1 MTQVPAEPTLL
12 PSDAPSD
19 PPSAKRGSLFGGA
32 ATEEALA
39 SSRKVLSQARGG
51 GDAFTGLQQYFTPS
65 VAADFIADV
74 IGQPAAVLDP
84 TAGSGSLLAAY
95 APSARF
101 GIEIDADHAGGSELA
116 GTEYGAVAGDAQ
128 DVVPML
134 RAAGL
139 TWPAVVL
146 NPPFGLPWRD
156 AAHSEK
162 EISSTTL
169 SYLWGLDLL
178 SLFGQGALLCGTDR
192 LAREVLGHHDSR
204 AIYAIADVEGPLFD
218 GVSLPVSIAFFLSR
232 DNLDSQMSSPVRFS
246 ARAEELSD
254 LVERIQGAR
263 ARTCSY
269 PVSGRHP
276 AAIDLAEPFE
286 AAGKEHANRVKDAA
300 KARPHHDVSLRNGR
314 IHLSL
319 SVFAQMGLAKKHRLT
334 EIRGLHR
341 HNPSYFGQNGRAWH
355 ELEGY
360 AKDGLLTLSPALRNS
375 AVAAIEEAETIST
388 PLFPVPPVMRLGWL
402 SDLDSIRCIKDDF
415 EKGFVS
421 GKDYGLSTSS
431 KVLENTEKRVV
442 ENRIGD
448 HELRRFTR
456 QRKVLRVRIGD
467 HLFDES
473 NESTEYIARHFHLPD
488 PGCVATRFPEK
499 VARCR
504 EVLDEISGENSF
516 SLYGYQRDHD
526 SRVLTKGRG
535 LLAHD
540 PGTGKTIQGM
550 CLAEATPRIH
560 GGPKQALF
568 VIPQD
573 LGLQW
578 TEAAEGFFGR
588 TLEVIKSP
596 AHAREVAR
604 RVRAGEEGWWLV
616 HYEMLSRVGSKDE
629 FLPVAYLDPRADLSD
644 RLAAYKRRKRLKAGE
659 DTDTVSRAPLALAL
673 KNTKEPSRATT
684 RYACPA
690 CRADTRKGW
699 SGTACRR
706 CGYVHKKLRAK
717 PAYAHLASAFKDAV
731 KFIDELSEMRGDE
744 SLRSKALRAI
754 SRGPHVYGGTG
765 TPISNYIQD
774 IFWGLWATLGNATT
788 AFPYDY
794 YSKRSF
800 EDDFATIE
808 YAHGRPEDGEEHLRK
823 RRKVLPEV
831 TNVSQ
836 FWRLTQPSVSRCT
849 KEQTGEPIVPKT
861 EVPVRV
867 PLGVGQREMVD
878 FWLNK
883 KNFADYF
890 TWRNPHHR
898 FVEED
903 LVEKYA
909 ASLGQLWRLEHAA
922 TLPGADEP
930 TAEWPE
936 AWDTLGES
944 SNFTPATLKVLEIAM
959 KHAAQG
965 EKVLI
970 GSDLI
975 QTGPWLAA
983 RLKEKG
989 VNATHVTHERA
1000 GKIVTKDPR
1009 KRAKAVNDFK
1019 HGDAQVLCTGLKALR
1034 LGHDLHTAS
1043 VAIVH
1048 GLDYS
1053 YDVMRQFVDR
1063 VHRLVSKKPVTVYV
1077 ILPEGTIAEKKWD
1090 LVRDKGAAS
1099 DLALDGEISATPQEP
1114 VDLSKVLR
1122 ELQEKGIPV
1131 TGNEIPEEDVEDA
1144 WNQVPPLAP
1153 VLAPTAF
1160 TPAKPAAQE
1169 PERSS
1174 VRSSQPAPDTPSG
1187 PFEEVSLFDL
1197 TPYEVEAPPRKR
1209 RRSQR
1214 RGTKRA
1220 A

>member
-1 MTQVPAEPTLL
+1 
-12 PSDAPSD
+12 PS
-19 PPSAKRGSLFGGA
+19 
-32 ATEEALA
+32 
-39 SSRKVLSQARGG
+39 
-51 GDAFTGLQQYFTPS
+51 
-65 VAADFIADV
+65 
-74 IGQPAAVLDP
+74 AVLDP
-84 TAGSGSLLAAY
+84 TAGSGSLLA
-95 APSARF
+95 PFTPTARF
-101 GIEIDADHAGGSELA
+101 GVEIDVDHAGGSELA
-116 GTEYGAVAGDAQ
+116 GTEYEAVAGDAQ

-169 SYLWGLDLL
+169 SLLWGLDLI
-178 SLFGQGALLCGTDR
+178 SLFGQGALVCGTER
-192 LAREVLGHHDSR
+192 LAREVLGHPDSR
-204 AIYAIADVEGPLFD
+204 AIYAVADVEGPLFD

-232 DNLDSQMSSPVRFS
+232 DNLGSQAGSPLRLS
-246 ARAEELSD
+246 ARAGELST
-254 LVERIQGAR
+254 LVDTIQGAR
-263 ARTCSY
+263 EQACTYQVNGRY
-269 PVSGRHP
+269 PGP
-276 AAIDLAEPFE
+276 DELAEPFA
-286 AAGKEHANRVKDAA
+286 AAGKEHAERVKDAA
-300 KARPHHDVSLRNGR
+300 AARPHHDISLKNGR
-314 IHLSL
+314 VHVSP

-341 HNPSYFGQNGRAWH
+341 HNPTYFGQNGRAWR

-360 AKDGLLTLSPALRNS
+360 AKDGLLTLSPALQT
-375 AVAAIEEAETIST
+375 AAAAAMEEAEKIST

-402 SDLDSIRCIKDDF
+402 SDLDSIRCIQDDP

-421 GKDYGLSTSS
+421 GEDYSLSTGS
-431 KVLENTEKRVV
+431 KVLESTEKRVV
-442 ENRIGD
+442 ENRVGD

-456 QRKVLRVRIGD
+456 QRKVLRVRIGG
-467 HLFDES
+467 HHFDES
-473 NESTEYIARHFHLPD
+473 NESIEYIAQHFHLPD

-504 EVLDEISGENSF
+504 AVLDDISGENSF
-516 SLYGYQRDHD
+516 SLYGYQADHD

-550 CLAEATPRIH
+550 CLAEANPRIH

-573 LGLQW
+573 LILQW
-578 TEAAEGFFGR
+578 QESAEGFFGR

-629 FLPVAYLDPRADLSD
+629 DLPVAYLDPRADLSD

-659 DTDTVSRAPLALAL
+659 DPDTVSRAPLALAL
-673 KNTKEPSRATT
+673 RNTKEPSRATT
-684 RYACPA
+684 RYACPS
-690 CRADTRKGW
+690 CRADTRNGW

-754 SRGPHVYGGTG
+754 SQGSHVYGGTG

-936 AWDTLGES
+936 AWDTLGEP

-1144 WNQVPPLAP
+1144 WNQVPPHAP

-1169 PERSS
+1169 PDRPT

-1187 PFEEVSLFDL
+1187 
-1197 TPYEVEAPPRKR
+1197 
-1209 RRSQR
+1209 
-1214 RGTKRA
+1214 
-1220 A
+1220 